1 MEIKS
6 WAWKLKNKRDLEDLE
21 NWERK
26 PNTENEHKKP
36 QKSFHI
42 DYQMPSYFLL
52 PFFIFFVYLSLEMF
66 VLSFL
71 YVLGQEN
78 TKATI

>member
-21 NWERK
+21 NWERNQTLK
-26 PNTENEHKKP
+26 MNIKSLK
-36 QKSFHI
+36 KSFHI